1 MRVVFVYTDSNAPA
15 VTNVKN
21 VVKLEESTVGDDTII
36 TATTA
41 GNVPLPF
48 NLSQGQLA
56 LLWE

>member
-41 GNVPLPF
+41 ANVPLPF

>member
-21 VVKLEESTVGDDTII
+21 VVKLEESTSGDDTII

-41 GNVPLPF
+41 ANVPLPF